1 MPGLRILG
9 RIASAVIAH
18 AEVERC
24 SEKEWA
30 EFRRMAQHGMLFEI
44 IKWIDAGRPTL
55 RPLNKHTTA
64 FGDAVTAPNLSL
76 TQVLWE
82 RAWQDRAEAVSVL
95 GSLAYNRESIVV
107 MRYLLE
113 HGCPVD
119 HVTGY
124 DLCLFHDLEVV
135 RIGMARGV
143 NILEPDGW
151 ASAFVRVGS
160 HPLIRFY
167 IEERERIPGLKR
179 DAVQAL
185 CRCIEESRLRAV
197 GLLKWAGVDPFAKAP
212 KYDTWEDP
220 EEEWDGFPAL
230 RLRQAKKVG
239 ELLNLLKLKP
249 GEGEWFDLLECM
261 AAAAGDDFAGVY
273 NLMKDPDSV
282 ILRNPGRSEELLR
295 KVLTYVGWGWSWN
308 PARSERLVGLCMR
321 LMELGIGLRWKDKD
335 GIQDFRREIFRSE
348 CKTDIFKVLSK
359 AVELADDRSRA
370 DFSELVRTPKM
381 RELVISHDPWILS
394 RLGIPGP
401 ADYLDI
407 PTSQEARNRPRPRA
421 VGGNSP
427 EPEAA
432 ASVHMPVSV
441 VGSRRVKDPV
451 IHPHAIK
458 RRGGRVISREEIYGK
473 LWSAPACHVANDY
486 GISGSMLARICTMLD
501 VPRPLRGYWARPDK
515 WRKAHQPPLP
525 EWKGGAADYWVVNP
539 TNVKAHRLAKRAG
552 GE

>member
-1 MPGLRILG
+1 M
-9 RIASAVIAH
+9 
-18 AEVERC
+18 
-24 SEKEWA
+24 EWA

-55 RPLNKHTTA
+55 RPLKKHTTA
-64 FGDAVTAPNLSL
+64 FGDAVAAPNLSL

-82 RAWQDRAEAVSVL
+82 RAWQEHAEAVSVL
-95 GSLAYNRESIVV
+95 GSLAYSRNSIVV

-119 HVTGY
+119 HVTGL
-124 DLCLFHDLEVV
+124 DLCLFHDLDLI

-151 ASAFVRVGS
+151 AAAFVHVGS

-167 IEERERIPGLKR
+167 IEEKERIPGLKR

-212 KYDTWEDP
+212 KYGSWEDP

-230 RLRQAKKVG
+230 RLCQAKKAG
-239 ELLNLLKLKP
+239 ELLKLLKLKP
-249 GEGEWFDLLECM
+249 GVGEWFQLLECM
-261 AAAAGDDFAGVY
+261 ASGSGEDFATVY
-273 NLMKDPDSV
+273 DLVKDPDSV
-282 ILRNPGRSEELLR
+282 IVENPALSESLLR
-295 KVLTYVGWGWSWN
+295 RLLSSIGWGWSWN
-308 PARSERLVGLCMR
+308 QARSERLIGLCFR
-321 LMELGIGLRWKDKD
+321 LMELGIRLRWNDKD
-335 GIQDFRREIFRSE
+335 DIHQFRRDVFRWES
-348 CKTDIFKVLSK
+348 KADVFKFLSK
-359 AVELADDRSRA
+359 AVDLADDRSRA

-381 RELVISHDPWILS
+381 RELVISHDARILS

-401 ADYLDI
+401 ADYLDV
-407 PTSQEARNRPRPRA
+407 PTSQEVRNRRRPRA
-421 VGGNSP
+421 VGGNPP

-432 ASVHMPVSV
+432 ASVHLPVSREGSER
-441 VGSRRVKDPV
+441 VGVPV
-451 IHPHAIK
+451 IPPHAIK

-473 LWSAPACHVANDY
+473 LWSAPACHVADDY
-486 GISGSMLARICTMLD
+486 GISGSMLARICTKLD
-501 VPRPLRGYWARPDK
+501 VPRPPRGYWARPDK

-525 EWKGGAADYWVVNP
+525 EWKGGVADYWVVNP
-539 TNVKAHRLAKRAG
+539 ANVRAQRLATREAD

>member
-1 MPGLRILG
+1 
-9 RIASAVIAH
+9 VIANP
-18 AEVERC
+18 EVVRC
-24 SEKEWA
+24 SEEEWA
-30 EFRRMAQHGMLFEI
+30 EFRRMALHGMLFEI
-44 IKWIDAGRPTL
+44 IKWIDDGRPTL
-55 RPLNKHTTA
+55 RPLKKHTTA
-64 FGDAVTAPNLSL
+64 FGDAVAAPNLSL

-95 GSLAYNRESIVV
+95 GSLACNRNSIVV

-119 HVTGY
+119 HVTGF
-124 DLCLFHDLEVV
+124 DLCLFHHLDLI

-151 ASAFVRVGS
+151 AAAFVHVGS

-185 CRCIEESRLRAV
+185 CRCIEDSRLRAV

-212 KYDTWEDP
+212 RYNSWEDP

-230 RLRQAKKVG
+230 RLSQAKKAG

-249 GEGEWFDLLECM
+249 GVGEWFQLLECM
-261 AAAAGDDFAGVY
+261 ASGSGDDFASVY
-273 NLMKDPDSV
+273 NLVKDPDSV
-282 ILRNPGRSEELLR
+282 IMKNPALSEALLR
-295 KVLTYVGWGWSWN
+295 RLLSSIGWGWSWN
-308 PARSERLVGLCMR
+308 PARSERLVGLCFR
-321 LMELGIGLRWKDKD
+321 LMELGISLRWKEKD
-335 GIQDFRREIFRSE
+335 AIHQFRRDVFRWDS
-348 CKTDIFKVLSK
+348 KADVFKVLSM
-359 AVELADDRSRA
+359 AATVADDQSRA
-370 DFSELVRTPKM
+370 DLAELVRTPKM
-381 RELVISHDPWILS
+381 RELVISHDARILS

-407 PTSQEARNRPRPRA
+407 PTAREARMQRKPREVRVDP
-421 VGGNSP
+421 P
-427 EPEAA
+427 ESEVTI
-432 ASVHMPVSV
+432 SVHRPTSE
-441 VGSRRVKDPV
+441 VGSGRAKDPV
-451 IHPHAIK
+451 IPPHAIK

-473 LWSAPACHVANDY
+473 LWSAPACHVAGDY
-486 GISGSMLARICTMLD
+486 GISGSMLARICTKLD

-525 EWKGGAADYWVVNP
+525 EWKGGDADYWVVNP
-539 TNVKAHRLAKRAG
+539 GNVKAQRLVTRTAS
-552 GE
+552 GETCPSPLTG